1 MKFTTKALTAGLI
14 LFAGVAFAE
23 GEATDPTVI
32 ARQEV
37 METIGKNVKVLG
49 DMAGDK
55 AAFDA
60 AAAEAAKAAIIAA
73 SADISA
79 KFEPQATDPASEA
92 KPEIWTN
99 WEDFVTK
106 ATALNTAATA
116 MDVASLDGI
125 KAGMGGVG
133 GACKGCHT
141 DYRVMK

>member
-99 WEDFVTK
+99 WDDFVTK